1 MLSHA
6 IIPAA
11 GLATRFLPASKTV
24 PKEMFPLYDRPV
36 IHYIVEEAAA
46 AAITNIVL
54 VTSEGKE
61 AIADYFDRINPKFFQ
76 GTLPPHTMDELR
88 HIEEIVE
95 VTSVRQKSQQGL
107 GHAVLRGMS
116 AVPTDPFA
124 VMLPDMLI
132 VSATPDNV
140 MVRMRQL
147 YEEHGLPVIALMHV
161 PDEDRS
167 RYGMAEGI
175 QRNGFFEI
183 HRLVEKPGI
192 HGTSSNLAIVGR
204 YILPSALG
212 PILEKTTPG
221 AKGEIQLTD
230 GLNVL
235 CQKHPII
242 GLVLDEKKD
251 RVFDAG
257 DKDGYAFANAFLA
270 ARRIP
275 RFIERIQE
283 LIK

>member
-36 IHYIVEEAAA
+36 IHYIAEEAAA
-46 AAITNIVL
+46 AGITNIVL

-61 AIADYFDRINPKFFQ
+61 AIADYFDRINPKFLQ
-76 GTLPPHTMDELR
+76 GTLSPEITEDLR
-88 HIEEIVE
+88 RLEEMVE
-95 VTSVRQKSQQGL
+95 VTAVRQKNQRGL

-124 VMLPDMLI
+124 VMLPDMFI
-132 VSATPDNV
+132 WSPGDNV
-140 MVRMRQL
+140 MVRMRRL
-147 YEEHGLPVIALMHV
+147 YEEHALPVIALMPV
-161 PDEDRS
+161 SDEDRS
-167 RYGMAEGI
+167 RYGMAEGRI
-175 QRNGFFEI
+175 NGDIFEI
-183 HRLVEKPGI
+183 HRLLEKPGI

-204 YILPSALG
+204 YILPGALG
-212 PILEKTTPG
+212 PILEKTAPG

-242 GLVLDEKKD
+242 GLVLDESD

-257 DKDGYAFANAFLA
+257 DKDGYALANAFLA
-270 ARRIP
+270 VRRSP
-275 RFIERIQE
+275 RFIEQLQG

>member
-6 IIPAA
+6 IVPAA

-36 IHYIVEEAAA
+36 IHYIAEEAAA

-61 AIADYFDRINPKFFQ
+61 AVADYFDRINPKFLQ
-76 GTLPPHTMDELR
+76 AKLPDTIVADLQR
-88 HIEEIVE
+88 IEEMVE
-95 VTSVRQKSQQGL
+95 VTSVRQKSQRGL

-124 VMLPDMLI
+124 VMLPDMFI
-132 VSATPDNV
+132 WSSGDNV
-140 MVRMRQL
+140 MVRMRRL
-147 YEEHGLPVIALMHV
+147 FEEHAVPVIALMRV

-167 RYGMAEGI
+167 RYGMAEGVMK
-175 QRNGFFEI
+175 GDFFEI
-183 HRLVEKPGI
+183 HRLVEKPGVN
-192 HGTSSNLAIVGR
+192 GTDSNLAIVGR

-212 PILEKTTPG
+212 PILEKTSPG

-230 GLNVL
+230 ALNTLCRKQPFLGLIL
-235 CQKHPII
+235 RD
-242 GLVLDEKKD
+242 DEF
-251 RVFDAG
+251 VFDAG
-257 DKDGYAFANAFLA
+257 DKNGYAFANAFLA
-270 ARRIP
+270 AHRIP
-275 RFIERIQE
+275 GFIDE
-283 LIK
+283 LRRMMK